1 MGVDHF
7 FQDILLNYFNLQLKD
22 ASYLLTLLFIIDVF
36 LFFRSFDMAV
46 FLHIGNHLL

>member
-22 ASYLLTLLFIIDVF
+22 ASHLLTLLFIIDVF
-36 LFFRSFDMAV
+36 
-46 FLHIGNHLL
+46 